1 MTPFVFDI
9 GKIRKRHRVSRDTV
23 LLWVALDDL
32 DSLRNADLTEMDF
45 SHCSLWGCDFSR
57 LDLRGC
63 NFSHANLFGS
73 DFRNA
78 DVRDCD
84 FTGVYLGHTHLA
96 GALYNENT
104 RFPDDF
110 DPLMNLMI
118 FVGRDV

>member
-1 MTPFVFDI
+1 MTPFLCDV
-9 GKIRKRHRVSRDTV
+9 GKGWQKPRVSRETV

-32 DSLRNADLTEMDF
+32 ESLRNADLTEMDL
-45 SHCSLWGCDFSR
+45 SHCQLWGCDFSR

-78 DVRDCD
+78 DIRDCD

-110 DPLMNLMI
+110 DPLANLLI
-118 FVGRDV
+118 FVGNDV